1 MEILETASS
10 KIGKAK
16 DLPYDPKKAE
26 ELKVK
31 SFNKDVGTLEHYNC
45 DKCKNKGYIAYVDNT
60 DKFALKR
67 CDCMTIRT
75 SNERIAKSGLAD
87 LLKDYTF
94 DNYITTEKWQESI
107 RASAMAFVNDD
118 GSHWFFIGG
127 QVGSGKSHIC
137 TAISAEMIAKGKKV
151 AYMLWR
157 DEIVPLKAN
166 VNDYEEYDKRIGYFK
181 NVQVLY
187 IDDFLKVERGKEP
200 TSADV
205 NIAFELLNYRYNN
218 PDLITIISSEFT
230 ARDIISID
238 EAVGSRIYEKS
249 KKYQINI
256 NADINKNYR
265 LR

>member
-1 MEILETASS
+1 MTKTNS
-10 KIGKAK
+10 KIGKEQ
-16 DLPYDPKKAE
+16 DLQYSAQKVE

-31 SFNKDVGTLEHYNC
+31 SFNKGVGDLQYYDC
-45 DKCKNKGYIAYVDNT
+45 DKCKNKGYVAVVDESGM
-60 DKFALKR
+60 FALTR
-67 CDCMTIRT
+67 CSCMDIRT
-75 SNERIAKSGLAD
+75 SNERIAKSGLAE
-87 LLKDYTF
+87 LLKEYTF

-107 RASAMAFVNDD
+107 KTSAQSFVNDAC
-118 GSHWFFIGG
+118 GHWFFIGG
-127 QVGSGKSHIC
+127 QVGSGKSMIC
-137 TAISAEMIAKGKKV
+137 TAISGELIAKGKKV

-166 VNDYEEYDKRIGYFK
+166 VNNDEEYEKRINYFK
-181 NVQVLY
+181 TVPVLY
-187 IDDFLKVERGKEP
+187 IDDFFKVEKGKEP

-218 PDLITIISSEFT
+218 PELITIISSEFT
-230 ARDIISID
+230 TRDIIGID
-238 EAVGSRIYEKS
+238 EAVGSRIYERS